1 MGGLTAGLLDNRT
14 ILEKADLALADLTT
28 GGGLLAPAQAQK
40 FMRILINEAVI
51 LKQATV
57 VPMRSP
63 KQLIEKIRFANRI
76 LRAGVEAAAERRAGA
91 GMVMTDWSVM
101 VSQSCRY
108 GQGGNGRCS
117 RMETVLYLSIRCP
130 NLSTVHRSPKTAPL
144 AEWRCW

>member
-57 VPMRSP
+57 VPMPIKTESLGSTGSGRTP
-63 KQLIEKIRFANRI
+63 NRLADEGGTLSGPC
-76 LRAGVEAAAERRAGA
+76 LR
-91 GMVMTDWSVM
+91 
-101 VSQSCRY
+101 
-108 GQGGNGRCS
+108 
-117 RMETVLYLSIRCP
+117 
-130 NLSTVHRSPKTAPL
+130 
-144 AEWRCW
+144 WRG